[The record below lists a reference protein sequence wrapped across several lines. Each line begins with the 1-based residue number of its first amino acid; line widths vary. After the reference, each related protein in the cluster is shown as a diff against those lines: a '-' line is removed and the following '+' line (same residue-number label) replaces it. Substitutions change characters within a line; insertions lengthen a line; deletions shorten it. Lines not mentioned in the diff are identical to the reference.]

1 MYHNGAV
8 ANTPEFQSSGPG
20 SFPGRGECDLLF
32 NLDIVKL
39 LLKNNGGG
47 GDTEHLILSSWFGLL
62 WFFAGGWCRIG
73 TESFSLGWLKSHL
86 LCTWLNSR
94 MGDAG

>member
-47 GDTEHLILSSWFGLL
+47 G
-62 WFFAGGWCRIG
+62 GGGRHRTPHFIFVVWTALVFCRWVVQDWDR
-73 TESFSLGWLKSHL
+73 EF
-86 LCTWLNSR
+86 
-94 MGDAG
+94 